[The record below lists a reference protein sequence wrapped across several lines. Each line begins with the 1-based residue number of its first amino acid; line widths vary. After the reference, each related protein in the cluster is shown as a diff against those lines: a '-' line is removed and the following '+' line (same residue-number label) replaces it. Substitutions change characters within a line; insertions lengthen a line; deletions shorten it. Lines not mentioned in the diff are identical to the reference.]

1 MLLFTDMYDSRVRS
15 CASKLWFEFIIY
27 RVYNICSVKVSY
39 NSSSAERLA
48 LTEVVK
54 TEVGVP
60 NATKSLQVVLSDGED
75 LFVDNPVN
83 DIGTRRVGQG
93 AFVVIERTLY
103 LQLLCGDVKC
113 SKEFGEINVV
123 YVSEFFRLKL
133 INKRVALLVDLK
145 KDSDNSEGL
154 LIIGGPVHQFVD
166 NVDLEVVLDSVE
178 AMLGWAMH
186 MHVVYFIKVRTP
198 PV

>member
-1 MLLFTDMYDSRVRS
+1 
-15 CASKLWFEFIIY
+15 
-27 RVYNICSVKVSY
+27 VKVSY

-60 NATKSLQVVLSDGED
+60 NTTKSLQVVLSDGED

-93 AFVVIERTLY
+93 AFVVIERTLC

-113 SKEFGEINVV
+113 SEQLGEINVV

-133 INKRVALLVDLK
+133 INERVALLFDLK

-166 NVDLEVVLDSVE
+166 NMDLEVVLDSVE